1 MTESIRVLVA
11 DDHTIVRMGI
21 TALLDTEPG
30 IAVVGEA
37 EDGQAAVR
45 LSARLKPDV
54 ILMDLMMPVMDGVAA
69 TREIRAI
76 LPDVKVLVLTTSTS
90 SDEIS
95 RAIAAGACGAISKN
109 APFKELADAIHAVAR
124 GKKALS
130 PEIDHILRNDPP
142 VSRLSPRQS
151 EILHLIS
158 KGLSNLDIAKML
170 DISLYTVKEQVNAI
184 FAKLGAT
191 NRAEAASIALRRHLL
206 EA

>member
-1 MTESIRVLVA
+1 MSRFGLIGFPIAHSLSPLLFKAAYGGRFRYDLLESE
-11 DDHTIVRMGI
+11 DFD
-21 TALLDTEPG
+21 TAFRAFMKSCD
-30 IAVVGEA
+30 AVNV
-37 EDGQAAVR
+37 
-45 LSARLKPDV
+45 
-54 ILMDLMMPVMDGVAA
+54 
-69 TREIRAI
+69 T
-76 LPDVKVLVLTTSTS
+76 
-90 SDEIS
+90 
-95 RAIAAGACGAISKN
+95 
-109 APFKELADAIHAVAR
+109 APFKELAGAIHAVAR

>member
-37 EDGQAAVR
+37 EDGHAAVR

-95 RAIAAGACGAISKN
+95 RAIAAGACGA
-109 APFKELADAIHAVAR
+109 
-124 GKKALS
+124 
-130 PEIDHILRNDPP
+130 
-142 VSRLSPRQS
+142 
-151 EILHLIS
+151 
-158 KGLSNLDIAKML
+158 M
-170 DISLYTVKEQVNAI
+170 
-184 FAKLGAT
+184 
-191 NRAEAASIALRRHLL
+191 
-206 EA
+206 